1 MYSTKLRTHTC
12 GELSKANDGQSVI
25 LSGWV
30 KKKRDHGEIV
40 FIDLRD
46 RYGITQIIIEE
57 GRKDLKESV
66 KNVRAEFVLQVFGT
80 VRKRPD
86 DMINKEIHT
95 GDIEVVADKIVIL
108 NESDVTPFEIKDNI
122 NVQEELRLKYRYLDL
137 RRDTLKEIIIARHKT
152 IQSMRGYLSDNGF
165 LEIETPVLTRNTPEG
180 ARDYLV
186 PSRNHRGKF
195 YSMAQSPQL
204 YKQLLMVAGFDRY
217 YQFARCFRDE
227 DMRSD
232 RQPEFTQID
241 IEMSFVDEEDVYKV
255 TEGLMKKVFHDVIAF
270 ELATPFLRLTYKEA
284 MEKYGSD
291 KPDLRYECEIKN
303 ITDTVKDSGF
313 GVFDNSDYTFA
324 YNTKQSLSRKQ
335 IDEYNEVAKK
345 YGLPGLF
352 NLKLSEGQIKGSIAK
367 YLPEESKNK
376 IVNQLEIEEG
386 NTVFIASGKW
396 KRTLEALGACR
407 RKTGNDFYV
416 DKNKREFKFLWVT
429 KFPLFEWNEEANK
442 WEPCHHIFTM
452 PKDEDIKFIETDP
465 GNVHGKLYDLVCN
478 GVEISS
484 GSIRAFK
491 KEIQERIMN
500 VIGLS
505 NEEAEKRFGFLI
517 EGFKYGAPPH
527 GGIAPGLDR
536 LIMIMLNKDNIRD
549 VIAFPK
555 SLQASGI
562 MEDSPSKVEETRLK
576 ELGLKLLKEEE

>member
-95 GDIEVVADKIVIL
+95 GEIEVVADKIVIL